1 MSVFVLAQF
10 DPYKICCWLEQNIG
24 VGADYRCDK
33 ISRRW
38 RSSSSRKS
46 PSRMVDE
53 ARNDSFDYV
62 IPPVY

>member
-24 VGADYRCDK
+24 IGGDYRYDK

-38 RSSSSRKS
+38 RS
-46 PSRMVDE
+46 
-53 ARNDSFDYV
+53 
-62 IPPVY
+62 